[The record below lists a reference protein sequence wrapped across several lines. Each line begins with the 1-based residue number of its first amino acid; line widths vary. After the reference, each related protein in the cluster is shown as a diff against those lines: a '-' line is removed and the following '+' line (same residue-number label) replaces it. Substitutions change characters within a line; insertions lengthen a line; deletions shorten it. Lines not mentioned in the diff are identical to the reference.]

1 MDLIKIAPPTLKH
14 GFWPQS
20 RVNVLP
26 LEVGLLG
33 NEVFNEDDQYVG
45 LGSNCP
51 PPSFRV
57 GVNCYEQI
65 ICSFCVLEMRH
76 KLNMSGGKS
85 FVSIKFCNFWSSFST
100 NSLFIA

>member
-45 LGSNCP
+45 LGSNCS

-57 GVNCYEQI
+57 GVNCYKTLY
-65 ICSFCVLEMRH
+65 VH
-76 KLNMSGGKS
+76 
-85 FVSIKFCNFWSSFST
+85 FVF
-100 NSLFIA
+100 